1 MKARIEEAVKALVA
15 KCVGA
20 AYYDH
25 SVIFAGTDGDTVIV
39 LKYDSDDQVIEVI
52 KWLDF
57 EPEYIVDFHTD
68 KAFADGAD
76 TFGLETRLTYFLE
89 GELV

>member
-1 MKARIEEAVKALVA
+1 MKARIEAAVKALVA

-57 EPEYIVDFHTD
+57 EPEYIVAFHTD
-68 KAFADGAD
+68 KAFADDAD